1 MSQRENPTGE
11 MPPDLDAKYELNTL
25 NLHRMVGE
33 AAITVQSRI
42 YDLVKDEWDITIAE
56 NILQQNQHLPAE
68 ETQLLRLLLAAL
80 KHKWENSSVFESFR
94 GRETFEEELHAIYLW
109 ASEYNTDNP
118 DPFPEEA
125 MRALQAHFGSNKQQR
140 I

>member
-1 MSQRENPTGE
+1 MGNPTGE

-25 NLHRMVGE
+25 NLHRTVGE
-33 AAITVQSRI
+33 AALTVQNRG
-42 YDLVKDEWDITIAE
+42 YDLIRDNWELTIAE
-56 NILQQNQHLPAE
+56 NILQQNQHSSTE

-80 KHKWENSSVFESFR
+80 KHKWENSFVFESFQ
-94 GRETFEEELHAIYLW
+94 GRETFEEELDAIYLW
-109 ASEYNTDNP
+109 ASEYGMPNP